1 MSDSYDNLGG
11 EAADIASGDLSN
23 DVTVLLD
30 LGSGGIDEGRAMA
43 QLVHNIVPNADLLFR
58 TAFLGQADFANGIGQ
73 LVAAGADVIT
83 DDIFNLAE
91 PFFQDGVIAQAAD
104 QAVANGAAYYTSA
117 GNSSDNSYEAT
128 YSNSGQTITYTNN
141 NNVSVTET
149 LHDFDAGFGVDTA
162 QSLTFQAGGSFTLG
176 FQWDNPFSSVSAGSG
191 GAIEDYD
198 ILLTDNTGA
207 IIANLSASSS
217 TIGGDPVEIF

>member
-1 MSDSYDNLGG
+1 MGG
-11 EAADIASGDLSN
+11 EAAEIASGDLPN

-43 QLVHNIVPNADLLFR
+43 QLVHNILPNADLLFR

-83 DDIFNLAE
+83 DVIFNFAE

-141 NNVSVTET
+141 NNVSVRRLCMT
-149 LHDFDAGFGVDTA
+149 LMPALA
-162 QSLTFQAGGSFTLG
+162 STLR
-176 FQWDNPFSSVSAGSG
+176 NP
-191 GAIEDYD
+191 
-198 ILLTDNTGA
+198 
-207 IIANLSASSS
+207 
-217 TIGGDPVEIF
+217 